1 MVAVARFSPPR
12 IAPPV
17 GAFSHLA
24 VHPAGRVAYLSGQIG
39 ADTTGRVPLSIAE
52 QTRLCFANIE
62 GLLAE
67 LGAGPDALVKL
78 TTFIV
83 AADDDTFAS
92 FAAERREVF
101 SRWFPDGHFPSH
113 SAAMVAA
120 LARPDLLVE
129 IEGIAYLGP

>member
-39 ADTTGRVPLSIAE
+39 ADTTGRVPLSIVE

-101 SRWFPDGHFPSH
+101 SRWFPDGH
-113 SAAMVAA
+113 
-120 LARPDLLVE
+120 LGLLH
-129 IEGIAYLGP
+129 G